1 MDVRIVDELPFAF
14 GWIAPEPRFMLRA
27 SHALAVD
34 GRVWLLDPV
43 DAPELEERVRALG
56 EPAGVVQLLDRHPR
70 GCRAW
75 AERLGVPVHVVPAE
89 LPGSGLRVLRV
100 VSVPGWREV
109 ALYEPVTRTLATADA
124 LASAPGYADGRGPLS
139 VHPFLRL
146 FPPRALGELD
156 VQHVLCGHGAGV
168 HGLEAHEAVASALRT
183 ARSGLPGY
191 VATQARRVLARR
203 RALGR

>member
-1 MDVRIVDELPFAF
+1 MALRIVDELPFAF
-14 GWIAPEPRFMLRA
+14 GWLEPEPAFMLRT
-27 SHALAVD
+27 SHALAVG
-34 GRVWLLDPV
+34 GRVWLLDPL

-75 AERLGVPVHVVPAE
+75 ADRLGVPLHVVPAE
-89 LPGSGLRVLRV
+89 LPGSGLRVLPV

-109 ALYEPVTRTLATADA
+109 ALHEPVTRTLVTADA

-139 VHPFLRL
+139 VHPFLRP

-156 VQHVLCGHGAGV
+156 VEHVLCGHGAGV
-168 HGLEAHEAVASALRT
+168 HGPAAREAVASALRT
-183 ARSGLPGY
+183 ARSGLPGF
-191 VATQARRVLARR
+191 VATQARR
-203 RALGR
+203 ALGRRRPVGR